1 MESSRKRAGIEGSG
15 RFIELLLQSGEVLGE
30 SLDYHETLQ
39 NVCAAAVQTIADI
52 CMIDIFDASGE
63 ITLLAAAH
71 RQPDR
76 SMHLMDAAAKFR
88 KPSPGFPPYIG
99 ALSAKSEKPI
109 LVEMIDETYLMEHA
123 TSLEHRGFMRE
134 MGYRSMVV
142 APLVSK
148 RYGTLGSLTV
158 VRTDPLS
165 APFDVESVVF
175 VKDLARRCATA
186 ISKAMLHEQTLEI
199 ATRFQRAALPK
210 FLPNIPG
217 FDLDAF
223 YEPASAEQ
231 LVGGDWYDAF
241 ETGDD
246 CVAITIGDVQG
257 HGVEAAVLMNSM
269 RDALRAALYGGS
281 DLAEALAIGDRI
293 MSLEG
298 EGSFATAVVASLKV
312 SERRLTVASAGHPG
326 PLIWKDGERR
336 VIDPF
341 LDRSLPMG
349 MQRYFK
355 APQLAATS
363 VVLQP
368 CDFVLFFTDGL
379 IEWKR
384 DMQQGMERLET
395 VMADP
400 AMRRSSQPAMAIR
413 RMVLTGPIPDDV
425 AILTLRA
432 D

>member
-1 MESSRKRAGIEGSG
+1 MESTRRGAGSEGSG
-15 RFIELLLQSGEVLGE
+15 RFIELLLHSGEVLGE

-39 NVCAAAVQTIADI
+39 NVCTAAVQTIADI
-52 CMIDIFDASGE
+52 CMIDIFDSSGE
-63 ITLLAAAH
+63 MSLLAAAH
-71 RQPDR
+71 RHPDR
-76 SMHLMDAAAKFR
+76 SIHLMDAASKFR
-88 KPSPGFPPYIG
+88 KPTPGFPPYIG
-99 ALSAKSEKPI
+99 AVSAKHERPI
-109 LVEMIDETYLMEHA
+109 LVELIDETYLMEHA
-123 TSLEHRGFMRE
+123 TSLEHRRFMRE

-142 APLVSK
+142 APLISK

-165 APFDVESVVF
+165 SPFDTEAVVF

-186 ISKAMLHEQTLEI
+186 VSKAMLHEQTLEI

-210 FLPNIPG
+210 FLPVIPG

-241 ETGDD
+241 ETDDD
-246 CVAITIGDVQG
+246 CIAITIGDVQG

-281 DLAEALAIGDRI
+281 DLAEALTIGDRI
-293 MSLEG
+293 MTLEG
-298 EGSFATAVVASLKV
+298 EGSFATAVVAQLHV
-312 SERRLTVASAGHPG
+312 RERRLSVASAGHPG
-326 PLIWKDGERR
+326 PLIWKNGAAR

-341 LDRSLPMG
+341 LDRNLPLG

-355 APQLAATS
+355 SAQLAATS
-363 VVLQP
+363 VVLDP
-368 CDFVLFFTDGL
+368 ADFVLFFTDGL
-379 IEWKR
+379 IEWNR
-384 DMQQGMERLET
+384 DMRAGMERLET

-400 AMRRSSQPAMAIR
+400 AMRRSSQPAMTVR
-413 RMVLTGPIPDDV
+413 RMVLTGAIPDDV